1 MCPSKTDLS
10 GSYVTRTSGPA
21 FLCCNYRIKVTKLLS
36 NYNYNHDHVALYPLI
51 FVLSNCGVVGVKGLF
66 SFTPQV
72 KNDRS
77 DYFSFAT
84 IFHNPHDTHT
94 PYMDVCLSCLCL
106 ESRLDSGFLS

>member
-1 MCPSKTDLS
+1 MTMLQF
-10 GSYVTRTSGPA
+10 T
-21 FLCCNYRIKVTKLLS
+21 LLS
-36 NYNYNHDHVALYPLI
+36 LFYLH
-51 FVLSNCGVVGVKGLF
+51 CGVVGVKGLF

-94 PYMDVCLSCLCL
+94 PYGCLPILPL
-106 ESRLDSGFLS
+106 PRI